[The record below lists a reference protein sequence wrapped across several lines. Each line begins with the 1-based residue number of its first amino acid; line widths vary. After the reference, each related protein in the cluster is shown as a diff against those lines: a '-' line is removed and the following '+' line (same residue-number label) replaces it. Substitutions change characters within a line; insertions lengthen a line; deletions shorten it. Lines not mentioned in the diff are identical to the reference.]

1 MFNEN
6 LFLIILAVIWI
17 VIAVIQDLRKREV
30 ANWWNFSLI
39 AVALSYRAFL
49 SLWKLDY
56 LYIIYGIMGFGI
68 FFIVANL
75 FYYSRVFAGGDAK
88 LLMALG
94 AVLPFSNVFMN
105 NVKVFIFFI
114 FGLLFF
120 GSFYALLYSFVLVIK
135 RWKDFKKEFLKQLK
149 NNEKMMNIC
158 FIIAVILSMLFL
170 ILGLKIMIAFPII
183 ILVFPILFSYA
194 KSIEEACMIKDVNVK
209 NLVIGDWLYQDIGIR
224 YRGKK
229 KIIKPSWEGLDEEEI
244 NVLKKSGKKKVKVK
258 EGIPFTPSFL
268 FAFIFL
274 IISI

>member
-1 MFNEN
+1 MLSEN

-49 SLWKLDY
+49 SLWKLNY
-56 LYIIYGIMGFGI
+56 LYIVYGIVGFGI

-94 AVLPFSNVFMN
+94 AVLSFSNVFMSN
-105 NVKVFIFFI
+105 IKIFIIFI

-120 GSFYALLYSFVLVIK
+120 GSFYALVYSFVIVVR

-149 NNEKMMNIC
+149 NNEKIMNIC
-158 FIIAVILSMLFL
+158 FIIAVALSILFL
-170 ILGLKIMIAFPII
+170 FLNLKIMLAFPMI
-183 ILVFPILFSYA
+183 ILIFPILFSYA
-194 KSIEEACMIKDVNVK
+194 KSIEEACMVKSVDVK
-209 NLVIGDWLYQDIGIR
+209 NLVIGDWLYKEVKVKHK
-224 YRGKK
+224 GKK
-229 KIIKPSWEGLDEEEI
+229 KIIKPNWDGLSEHDIKILEE
-244 NVLKKSGKKKVKVK
+244 SGRKKVKVK

-268 FAFIFL
+268 FAFLFL